1 MLSFTLFADSITCA
15 ANTAGSQTTTTV
27 TDTVN
32 AQTQALEDACTQYL
46 DGTLTAEQAIT
57 NGGTDLTTALEGIDI
72 TALSTATSSIFTAA
86 TGLSDG
92 ALSFTDVTAVTTA
105 LNDVNSAL
113 GTDVSVTSITSV
125 TTTMTELL
133 ACTPEE
139 LSDLTVSISDA
150 TGGLVDGITDISG
163 ITDTVNDIA
172 GGSTSF
178 DDLWDQL
185 SDLTDQ
191 LNDLAGV
198 TV

>member
-1 MLSFTLFADSITCA
+1 
-15 ANTAGSQTTTTV
+15 
-27 TDTVN
+27 
-32 AQTQALEDACTQYL
+32 L

-105 LNDVNSAL
+105 LNEVNNAL

-185 SDLTDQ
+185 SDLTD
-191 LNDLAGV
+191 
-198 TV
+198 